1 MKRLIWIFSGLVA
14 LCLRGPLPAA
24 QAAAGGPHLASS
36 GTAVALSG
44 PTMADAAQWV
54 DEGKRSFQAAP
65 LTAAAAVLTACA
77 GDPAAGFDCSYQA
90 ARAYLYLS
98 YVYELAGHK
107 AQARACLDPATQW
120 AREAVARRPSSA
132 GAHCVLAEVYGRRI
146 LLGDGF
152 TALRYGPLN
161 GSETAAA
168 VRLAPEDPQVLEA
181 QGLRF
186 LYAPALFGG
195 DPMKAQRCFEASLAR
210 ADSDYVRY
218 FLSLAL
224 AKGGHA
230 ASARLALLRAHGM
243 NPGNGLVNAAL
254 AAETRP

>member
-1 MKRLIWIFSGLVA
+1 M
-14 LCLRGPLPAA
+14 
-24 QAAAGGPHLASS
+24 
-36 GTAVALSG
+36 ALSG
-44 PTMADAAQWV
+44 TPTADSKPSMADAAHWV

-65 LTAAAAVLTACA
+65 LTSAAAVLTACA
-77 GDPAAGFDCSYQA
+77 GDPATGFDCSYQA

-107 AQARACLDPATQW
+107 SQARACLDPATRW
-120 AREAVARRPSSA
+120 AKEAASRRPSSA
-132 GAHCVLAEVYGRRI
+132 GAHCVLAEVYGRRV
-146 LLGDGF
+146 LLGDAF
-152 TALRYGPLN
+152 TALRFGPMN

-168 VRLAPEDPQVLEA
+168 LRLAPDDPQVLEA

-195 DPMKAQRCFEASLAR
+195 DPGKAQRCFEASLAR

-224 AKGGHA
+224 AKEGQA
-230 ASARLALLRAHGM
+230 AAARLALLKAHGM
-243 NPGNGLVNAAL
+243 NPSNGLVNAAL